1 MLPVRSHLT
10 AVFDRNGDIRLNF
23 RQIGRGAQRFDDI
36 QNTVTGDVVINVGT
50 AGAIAENL
58 EPFQIVF
65 APYLINS
72 CMERL
77 SQTELFHNYEDL
89 LTCVPDRWI
98 RVGLFTD
105 SEPVLSVREKERIR
119 TECGAAA
126 VDMEAFTIARYCR
139 QKKMPFLSLKVIS
152 DTADSETLLK
162 FKQNLERAVEILGE
176 QLVILVRILQ
186 ENRERLFRN
195 G

>member
-1 MLPVRSHLT
+1 MLPVRSHLA
-10 AVFDRNGDIRLNF
+10 AVFDRDRDIRLHF
-23 RQIGRGAQRFDDI
+23 RQIGRGAQRFDNI
-36 QNTVTGDVVINVGT
+36 RNTVTGDIVINVGT

-65 APYLINS
+65 APHLINS
-72 CMERL
+72 RMEQL
-77 SQTELFHNYEDL
+77 FQTELFHNYEDL
-89 LTCVPDRWI
+89 LPWVPDGWV
-98 RVGLFTD
+98 RVGLFTAP
-105 SEPVLSVREKERIR
+105 EPVLSVREKERIR
-119 TECGAAA
+119 AECGAAA

-139 QKKMPFLSLKVIS
+139 DKKISFLSLKVIS